1 MLKKSLQILDE
12 LIVIANILVY
22 QSKYYYYGWWSRVL
36 IFYEF
41 KMLTSDFVQF
51 RFDTESG
58 LSLSMLALHF

>member
-22 QSKYYYYGWWSRVL
+22 QCKYYYYGWWSRVL